1 MYLSSPQN
9 ARRRHRDEDLN
20 ENTHPARTHTARG
33 KQSFLIHRT
42 HGRGQRE
49 GGKRDQKMHHSSIN
63 RMSQYLT
70 LKEYHEINKTLLRRK
85 FDGMERIQLGKYI
98 AFAQGDWSSSD

>member
-1 MYLSSPQN
+1 
-9 ARRRHRDEDLN
+9 
-20 ENTHPARTHTARG
+20 
-33 KQSFLIHRT
+33 
-42 HGRGQRE
+42 
-49 GGKRDQKMHHSSIN
+49 
-63 RMSQYLT
+63 MSQYLT

>member
-1 MYLSSPQN
+1 MLLSSPQN
-9 ARRRHRDEDLN
+9 AQRRHRDEDLS

-49 GGKRDQKMHHSSIN
+49 GGKRDQKMHHFSIN